1 MFQNNYCFVGG
12 TKYAH
17 EKCLIK
23 MIEYKV
29 NESFY
34 VEDYDDDGFY
44 TCEDDLRCGVCKTE

>member
-1 MFQNNYCFVGG
+1 
-12 TKYAH
+12 
-17 EKCLIK
+17 
-23 MIEYKV
+23 MIEFKV